1 MRLSTSL
8 RLNSQKGLV
17 TPYDPA
23 LTLDLQ
29 FAARQAYVANIGP
42 LPTFT
47 RASIG
52 TFVGSDGLI
61 QTATNNVARID
72 FDPVTRL
79 CRGLLIEEQRTNLA
93 TWSEDITNAA
103 WAKVDVTA
111 TANQTISPYGTVDAD
126 LVAENTAIAAHY
138 CRHAVASVTS
148 GTTYT
153 ASVFLKKGTGATAP
167 DWIQL
172 TVPSTA
178 FGVNN
183 TMFNVTTGVFGNTS
197 GSGFTRGVTQ
207 YPNGWWRV
215 IITAAAVASVSGGTV
230 FIAFTNNVNT
240 TLTSAPVYAG
250 QTTSD
255 IFVWGAQFEAGS
267 FATSYIPTTTGSLV
281 RSADVCSITGAAFT
295 GFWNAAE
302 GTIALKMQKAYAA
315 PATVSQLNYISIND
329 ATANNYIQIAQRGQS
344 PTGEVFRIENSGT
357 SQALIQPSTS
367 VIAANTPIGI
377 AGVYKSNDARAS
389 CNGAAVVSDAT
400 VVVPTVTQLQFV
412 LVTSALWISSLQ
424 YYNVAKTNAQLQA
437 LSTP

>member
-8 RLNSQKGLV
+8 RLNAQKGLV

-47 RASIG
+47 NASTTR

-61 QTATNNVARID
+61 QTAATNVPRID

-79 CRGLLIEEQRTNLA
+79 CRGLLIEEQRTNLVSR
-93 TWSEDITNAA
+93 SEDFADASWAKYNGTVTSNTAVAPDGASTADLIYPSATGSLNGQAYKTVSSGIVSGNSVTVSVFVKASGKNFAYVSKIQNSFSADCYLNLTTGAITNVAA
-103 WAKVDVTA
+103 GCTA
-111 TANQTISPYGTVDAD
+111 TA
-126 LVAENTAIAAHY
+126 E
-138 CRHAVASVTS
+138 
-148 GTTYT
+148 
-153 ASVFLKKGTGATAP
+153 
-167 DWIQL
+167 
-172 TVPSTA
+172 
-178 FGVNN
+178 
-183 TMFNVTTGVFGNTS
+183 
-197 GSGFTRGVTQ
+197 Q
-207 YPNGWWRV
+207 YSNGWWRL
-215 IITAAAVASVSGGTV
+215 
-230 FIAFTNNVNT
+230 
-240 TLTSAPVYAG
+240 TLTSTAGAGPYYAVVG
-250 QTTSD
+250 STD
-255 IFVWGAQFEAGS
+255 AAGS
-267 FATSYIPTTTGSLV
+267 TTNTVSGTNGILIWGFVVEVGAFATSYIPTTTGSLI

-302 GTIALKMQKAYAA
+302 GTIALKIQKAYAV
-315 PATVSQLNYISIND
+315 PASISQVNYLSVND
-329 ATANNYIQIAQRGQS
+329 GTANNYIQLAQRGQS
-344 PTGEVFRIENSGT
+344 PTGEVFRIENGGT

-367 VIAANTPIGI
+367 VIAVNTPLGI

-400 VVVPTVTQLQFV
+400 VVVPTVTQLNFV
-412 LVTSALWISSLQ
+412 LVSSALWISSLQ